1 MIDSLIERERQ
12 SILQTYGRLPIQIEN
27 AKGAYIY
34 DVDGNEYLDFLGGIA
49 VNILGHSHPKII
61 EAIHNQ
67 ASKYLHVSNFF
78 FQEPQI
84 ELAEKLKRLS
94 GLDKVFFSNSGAE
107 STEGAI
113 KIVRKWGYLNN
124 KKNIL
129 AFKGGFHGRTY
140 GALSIMDKP
149 KYKDKMGPF
158 FGDVIITN
166 YNDVDLLRKNIND
179 DTEAVFLELIQG
191 EGGLAKA
198 TKEWVDTLIE
208 LKSIFKFL
216 IVVDEVQTG
225 MFRTGK
231 LFSYEHYNL
240 KPDIVTTAKGL
251 GGGIP
256 IGAILVTK
264 ELSEILEK
272 GQHGTTFGGNA
283 LACAVGSVVIDILE
297 NELNEH
303 IQNISNYLK
312 NKLENLVLKY
322 EYIIDEYRGMGLM
335 CGLNFKINSS
345 QIVSKLL
352 ERKIIANSTSE
363 TVLRLLPPFIIGKR
377 EVDIFIENLSQI
389 LDEIMT

>member
-1 MIDSLIERERQ
+1 MSDSLIERERQ

-61 EAIHNQ
+61 EAIYNQ

-78 FQEPQI
+78 FQESQI

-129 AFKGGFHGRTY
+129 AFRGGFHGRTY

-149 KYKDKMGPF
+149 KYKEKMGPF
-158 FGDVIITN
+158 FGNVIITDF
-166 YNDVDLLRKNIND
+166 NDVDLLRKNING

-198 TKEWVDTLIE
+198 TTEWVDTLIE
-208 LKSIFKFL
+208 LRSIFNFL

-231 LFSYEHYNL
+231 FFSYQHYNI

-256 IGAILVTK
+256 IGAILVSK
-264 ELSEILEK
+264 ELNEILEK

-283 LACAVGSVVIDILE
+283 LACAVGSVVIDVLE
-297 NELNEH
+297 NELIEH

-312 NKLENLVLKY
+312 DKLENLVLKY
-322 EYIIDEYRGMGLM
+322 ESIIDEYRGMGLM
-335 CGLNFKINSS
+335 CGLNFKMNSS

-352 ERKIIANSTSE
+352 EKNIIANSTSE

-377 EVDIFIENLSQI
+377 EVDKFVDELSQI
-389 LDEIMT
+389 LDETMI